1 MDINDN
7 YQVIFTKQSKK
18 EIKATYQYISKILYA
33 KASALQLMK
42 EINIKVE
49 NLTTFPRLYC
59 ELKISNNKGI
69 RYRRIV
75 VKKYIIIYTVNEMR
89 KTVYILHIFHSKSDY
104 QRKLNSKFFKSK

>member
-7 YQVIFTKQSKK
+7 YQVIFTKQAKR
-18 EIKATYQYISKILYA
+18 EIKSAYQYISKTLYA
-33 KASALQLMK
+33 KTSALQLMK

-49 NLTTFPRLYC
+49 NLTIFPRLYC
-59 ELKISNNKGI
+59 ELEIPNLKDI

-75 VKKYIIIYTVNEMR
+75 VKNYIIIYKVNEN
-89 KTVYILHIFHSKSDY
+89 KKEIYILHIFHSKSDY